1 MAHIEASRFAN
12 KQVAN
17 NNAITANEPRTK
29 VSKSASLCRKCTPQ
43 KKNAYPLMMQLMREI
58 KADVAKLQARGYYGD
73 GFWSDGKRLADSV
86 RMGGEGLRPS
96 DFPEYICGVS
106 SSCVHPLYLLSVR
119 TLNFYAKGMPR
130 RPAEDLDDRETVRQA
145 LSKVRPHIVL
155 DVKQSTGKR
164 QGEGIMWIWEIM
176 G

>member
-29 VSKSASLCRKCTPQ
+29 VSKSASLCRKCTPP
-43 KKNAYPLMMQLMREI
+43 KKNTDPLMMQLMREI

-106 SSCVHPLYLLSVR
+106 SSCVPSV
-119 TLNFYAKGMPR
+119 P
-130 RPAEDLDDRETVRQA
+130 TV
-145 LSKVRPHIVL
+145 SPY
-155 DVKQSTGKR
+155 S
-164 QGEGIMWIWEIM
+164 
-176 G
+176 

>member
-17 NNAITANEPRTK
+17 NNAITANEPRAK
-29 VSKSASLCRKCTPQ
+29 VSKSASLCQEMHPPPP
-43 KKNAYPLMMQLMREI
+43 KKNTDPLMMQLMREI

-106 SSCVHPLYLLSVR
+106 SSCVYPLYLLSVR
-119 TLNFYAKGMPR
+119 TLNFLFQKGCQEGPQR
-130 RPAEDLDDRETVRQA
+130 T
-145 LSKVRPHIVL
+145 ST
-155 DVKQSTGKR
+155 TGKPYDR
-164 QGEGIMWIWEIM
+164 PCQR
-176 G
+176 

>member
-17 NNAITANEPRTK
+17 NNSITANEPRAK
-29 VSKSASLCRKCTPQ
+29 VSKSASLCQEMHPSKE
-43 KKNAYPLMMQLMREI
+43 KNAYPLMMQLMREI

-106 SSCVHPLYLLSVR
+106 SSCVHPLYLHVSP
-119 TLNFYAKGMPR
+119 Y
-130 RPAEDLDDRETVRQA
+130 
-145 LSKVRPHIVL
+145 S
-155 DVKQSTGKR
+155 
-164 QGEGIMWIWEIM
+164 
-176 G
+176 